1 VSQQERT
8 ASTVREPG
16 QRIGAARLRALE
28 HVAAAREM
36 VHALK
41 LLRLQKAEAAED
53 ALDQIRKAVGALAA
67 ELER

>member
-1 VSQQERT
+1 MNGQPRP
-8 ASTVREPG
+8 ASPREGG
-16 QRIGAARLRALE
+16 QRVGHGRRQALE
-28 HVAAAREM
+28 HVAAVREM